1 MRQIIAT
8 AAAALV
14 AVTAVPAMARDTA
27 PAPSNPASSAEAPA
41 PKANT
46 RYCVSETTT
55 GSRLPRKTCKTRA
68 DWIADDNFDPLA
80 QQR

>member
-8 AAAALV
+8 AAAALA

-27 PAPSNPASSAEAPA
+27 PSSSATPTAATPA
-41 PKANT
+41 PNAKT
-46 RYCVSETTT
+46 RYCVKDTTT
-55 GSRLPRKTCKTRA
+55 GSRLPKKTCKTRA

-80 QQR
+80 PQR